1 MPDFDL
7 ALLYFKKAYET
18 EKTDETKL
26 YYALAELSSISTDES
41 VAKLLKENFGLKN
54 YPSSMN
60 ALFSGS
66 WMKEYIDTKP
76 YKVAVFI
83 KDPEGDYIRGNLIHD
98 YVDTPFNFYLGYT
111 KYEDYWVSPNYGYG
125 GHLNV
130 EPSETGD
137 TMFTISANGKWIY
150 DKETGNESYSYEAG
164 QQELAEYRETYKDYF
179 YSIKETKVVQLPR
192 SASGYYSDDKT
203 LIPEFN
209 VIDKNDP
216 NYQATLFNSVQTTET
231 AAYLL
236 LSNFFTCNAEG
247 FNKLIDNILNV
258 YNNRFENA
266 KTLVADLKQESI
278 TVPADIV
285 EALGLGEFLGENT
298 VKIGKAEVDVLFS
311 AMDIYKGLF
320 QWFSSYDLSLDLNV
334 IKNRMFQLYNPN
346 DPYSSWNNVP
356 NRYAENVSMNMEALI
371 ADLCCLTNEKTFTVR
386 SESAMAAS
394 KNTILN
400 AANKILASYEYIT
413 GNSKTYPSE
422 VKAQIEEYAGPVYVQ
437 VKEFAKALKDGTVFE
452 IQNQAGKSVFA
463 IDLGKFFTAGYF
475 TNLVEKNSKG
485 DIKFNAM
492 AYMTDVSKEPIP
504 FKDNKEYEFDISNT
518 YSEVKRVLKDD
529 SDALGWDETIS
540 LRYIYG
546 YVSIKLSKIIDL
558 MPGMINLPEQMSQ
571 IYDETNGIL
580 KMPVTIS
587 TWTTI
592 YKSLDTMEG
601 EWFQIE
607 SGDLSDFF
615 DLCSAEDDDFVNI
628 SLTKT
633 IETDYSSSTYTGVV
647 FAGDVKTIKE
657 SGFVIYANLNEYFP
671 TTVGQFL
678 TKASASKKYNEV
690 PDDKVNAKNV
700 KFYVY
705 SNMSGD
711 RPGNNL
717 DIQLKLC
724 KKPVGNTS
732 SFANQ
737 FVAYYDSDNNSWT
750 YGYAKIKG
758 TKTIGFG
765 FTKVK

>member
-1 MPDFDL
+1 M
-7 ALLYFKKAYET
+7 AAS
-18 EKTDETKL
+18 
-26 YYALAELSSISTDES
+26 AA
-41 VAKLLKENFGLKN
+41 GLKHLISF
-54 YPSSMN
+54 P
-60 ALFSGS
+60 
-66 WMKEYIDTKP
+66 K
-76 YKVAVFI
+76 KVQVHFGQ
-83 KDPEGDYIRGNLIHD
+83 DN
-98 YVDTPFNFYLGYT
+98 T
-111 KYEDYWVSPNYGYG
+111 KYEDYWVSPDYGYG

-179 YSIKETKVVQLPR
+179 YSIKETKIVQLPR

-278 TVPADIV
+278 TVPADII

-356 NRYAENVSMNMEALI
+356 NRYAKNVSMNMEALI

-558 MPGMINLPEQMSQ
+558 MPGMVNLPEQMSQ

-587 TWTTI
+587 TWTNI

-615 DLCSAEDDDFVNI
+615 DFCSAEDDDFVNI